1 MTEDDRSGAFKGPRK
16 LCFSLP
22 SKQRHLENTLKVKGN
37 DKLDHVNCA
46 NIWSWTL
53 DIFLE
58 ECLVDNHPTNNK
70 CNLTLEDGHWTG
82 RYLQFFI
89 PPLEAVKANST
100 IDRNQTTSS
109 LFWQVL
115 VMRRLA
121 VALRSQLTSAVHQAS
136 ASLLTTRPGSQ
147 MLSMLRI
154 SVIFITM
161 YLIRCLGVNLPTRS
175 FRSLYL
181 RYVCFN
187 SKAKHCV

>member
-1 MTEDDRSGAFKGPRK
+1 MNIEQSASGR
-16 LCFSLP
+16 
-22 SKQRHLENTLKVKGN
+22 
-37 DKLDHVNCA
+37 
-46 NIWSWTL
+46 WTL
-53 DIFLE
+53 DRQIFAII
-58 ECLVDNHPTNNK
+58 HS
-70 CNLTLEDGHWTG
+70 
-82 RYLQFFI
+82 
-89 PPLEAVKANST
+89 PLEAVKANST

-136 ASLLTTRPGSQ
+136 ASLLTTRPESQ
-147 MLSMLRI
+147 MLSILRV

-175 FRSLYL
+175 FRS

-187 SKAKHCV
+187 SKAKHRVYQILVGPNSDYVLCY